1 MMTHNANYPLFS
13 LILVVER
20 AGDSRVHTS
29 FGRDNGQAFWKCGK
43 LYRFIVVS
51 NRIDSLVFCVS
62 HFVIYINSFLFY
74 AVWARHNVPSG
85 ESSFHAGRNGDEW
98 LHCGDKQSQ
107 HTFTYTTY
115 GQSPLMLNTLFL
127 FLLIRFITLL
137 HTSSCIIIND
147 ASKRG

>member
-74 AVWARHNVPSG
+74 AV
-85 ESSFHAGRNGDEW
+85 
-98 LHCGDKQSQ
+98 
-107 HTFTYTTY
+107 
-115 GQSPLMLNTLFL
+115 
-127 FLLIRFITLL
+127 
-137 HTSSCIIIND
+137 
-147 ASKRG
+147 